1 MSDIYSTLNPQ
12 QQEAVYHTEGPLLIL
27 AGAGSGKT
35 RVLTH
40 RIAYLIDKK
49 GINPWNILA
58 ITFTNKA
65 ASEMR
70 ERVDKIVGFG
80 SESVWVSTFHSTC
93 VRILRRYIDRL
104 GYDTRF
110 AIYDTEDQKTL
121 MKEVCRKLNIDTKK
135 TKERSLLA
143 QISHAKDELIT
154 PDEMELN
161 AGGDFVKK
169 KVAEVYPDMQIVGN
183 AKTFNMM
190 GQFFDI
196 DLTDR
201 KVVVV
206 EGDKLSLG
214 KHELT
219 FVMAPMVHWP
229 EVMMEYESTD
239 KVLFSAD
246 GFGKFGALDT
256 DEDWT
261 CEARRYYFNIVG
273 KYGAQVQAVLKK
285 AAGLDI
291 EKICPLH
298 GPILTENL
306 GFYIDKYN
314 TWSSYQPEDE
324 GILVACA
331 SIHGNT
337 KKAAEL
343 LAEKLKATGVKVA
356 FTDLCR
362 DDMAEAV
369 EDAFRYD
376 RLVLCACTYDG
387 GIFPPMEDFL
397 HHLKAK
403 AYQNRKIAFVENG
416 SWAPTAAR
424 QMKAI
429 VEGFKNIECVEPVV
443 TIKSTLNEASEKQ
456 MDELVAALT
465 K

>member
-1 MSDIYSTLNPQ
+1 MERIWIFMKITEDIIYAGVNDHQVDLFEGQYRVPNGMAYNSYVILDEKT
-12 QQEAVYHTEGPLLIL
+12 AVMDTVDANFADEWLANVAKAL
-27 AGAGSGKT
+27 AGRKPD
-35 RVLTH
+35 
-40 RIAYLIDKK
+40 YLIVQHMEPDHAA
-49 GINPWNILA
+49 NIENFMKA
-58 ITFTNKA
+58 YPDTTVVANTKTFT
-65 ASEMR
+65 
-70 ERVDKIVGFG
+70 
-80 SESVWVSTFHSTC
+80 
-93 VRILRRYIDRL
+93 
-104 GYDTRF
+104 
-110 AIYDTEDQKTL
+110 
-121 MKEVCRKLNIDTKK
+121 
-135 TKERSLLA
+135 
-143 QISHAKDELIT
+143 
-154 PDEMELN
+154 
-161 AGGDFVKK
+161 
-169 KVAEVYPDMQIVGN
+169 
-183 AKTFNMM
+183 MM
-190 GQFFDI
+190 GNFFRNLNLDGKKLVVANG
-196 DLTDR
+196 DSLT
-201 KVVVV
+201 
-206 EGDKLSLG
+206 LG
-214 KHELT
+214 KHVLT
-219 FVMAPMVHWP
+219 FVFAPMVHWP

-429 VEGFKNIECVEPVV
+429 VEGFKKIECVEPVV

-465 K
+465 R